1 MANIVQYG
9 IRPLIGGQ
17 NNIRVRRFYLDGSAN
32 NLAIGIGSVVQADA
46 GGGVIASVAAAGLG
60 NVGAVVGLYDAN
72 QIPVGHPSSAIS
84 TKYIP
89 ASTVGYVDVALA
101 LPGTVFVGQSAATS
115 YAATDVFVGVNLVV
129 AAVDTTTGHSG
140 HNLGATGGSDFR
152 ILGKVNNPNN
162 AWGAVN
168 CDVEVIFLK
177 SIFGQGT
184 GASV

>member
-9 IRPLIGGQ
+9 LRPVSGGQ
-17 NNIRVRRFYLDGSAN
+17 NNVRVMRFKCDGSAN
-32 NLAIGIGSVVQADA
+32 TLAIGIGTVVQADA

-60 NVGAVVGLYDAN
+60 NVGVVVGIYDTN
-72 QIPVGHPSSAIS
+72 QIPVGHPSSAVS
-84 TKYIP
+84 YKYLP

-101 LPGTVFVGQSAATS
+101 LPETLFVGQSAATS

-129 AAVDTTTGHSG
+129 AAVNTTTGHSG

-152 ILGKVNNPNN
+152 ILGKVDNPNN

-168 CDVEVIFLK
+168 CDVYVIFLK